1 MRLFPKSSTALRFPA
16 IIAFFGALAVLTA
29 LAPGAGPAAPGQDPA
44 GPQPEAFSD
53 LKLWYRQPAAAWI
66 EALPVGN
73 GRLGAMV
80 FGGTQSELIRL
91 NEDTVWTGGPYDP
104 HGSGAGAKALPEI
117 RRLVFESKGKEAETL
132 FEKEMMAKVWD
143 QAQYQPL
150 GDLAL
155 SFIGL
160 GEVGDYRRELDLDTA
175 VVRTTFRS
183 GGTAFVREVFC
194 SPVDQVI
201 VVRLTADK
209 PGAISLFATLD
220 GRVNARR
227 KGDESWTVRSEAPA
241 AILLRGQT
249 ASFRGATERLRYE
262 ARLQAEADGGAVE
275 LYNTSEHDALKIMGA
290 NAVTLYIAAATSFKN
305 CRDTSGDPAAKAKE
319 PFARIAG
326 KPYDRIKS
334 DSVADHQRLFR
345 RAALEFG
352 PPAATG
358 ASAAASALPT
368 DERFAAFAAGAD
380 PNLAA
385 LYFQYGRYLLICS
398 SRPGGQPANLQGLW
412 NADMNPAWGSKY
424 TSNINLEMN
433 YWPAE
438 VSNLAECAEPLF
450 SLIKDLSETARE
462 TARINWDARGW
473 LLGHNTDIWRATAPI
488 HGAYWGA
495 WHAGAGWLCTH
506 LWDHYLF
513 SGDRAF
519 LAEYYPAIKGAA
531 EFFLDTLV
539 VHPKTGRLVT
549 NPSGSPENG
558 PGGDSAWTRNPDGTR
573 NRPIGIAAGPTMDL
587 QIVGELFGIA
597 ARASEVLGTDAD
609 FRAQVKQARSKLEPM
624 RIGRLGQ
631 LQEWMDDVDSPDD
644 HHRHVSH
651 LWGLYPGTSI
661 SPRSTPKLAEAAKRT
676 LALRGDAGTGWSM
689 AWKINFWA
697 RLADGDHTW
706 EMVKRQLSPT
716 AALSGKGGTYPNLL
730 DAHPP
735 FQIDGNFGGAA
746 GIAEMLLQSHEGEI
760 SLLPALPAAL
770 PQGSFCGLRARG
782 GFDVDAAWESG
793 ALKSAAITSRLG
805 GACKVRCGKLA
816 TELKTV
822 AGKTYILDETAPG
835 KLRFLLVG

>member
-1 MRLFPKSSTALRFPA
+1 MKLQKPSLIHS
-16 IIAFFGALAVLTA
+16 
-29 LAPGAGPAAPGQDPA
+29 LAPAAALLGLTLFAVAAPVLRPEASVQEPAPQLPAAP
-44 GPQPEAFSD
+44 SD
-53 LKLWYRQPAAAWI
+53 LRLWYRQPAATWI

-80 FGGTQSELIRL
+80 FGGTQSELIQL

-104 HGSGAGAKALPEI
+104 HGTGAGAKALPEI
-117 RRLVFESKGKEAETL
+117 RRLVFEGKGKEAEAL
-132 FEKEMMAKVWD
+132 FEKEMMAKIWD

-150 GDLAL
+150 GDLKL
-155 SFIGL
+155 SFAGL
-160 GEVGDYRRELDLDTA
+160 GEVSDFRRELNLDTA
-175 VVRTTFRS
+175 VARTMFRS
-183 GGTAFVREVFC
+183 GGATFVREVFC

-227 KGDESWTVRSEAPA
+227 RGDETWMVRSEAPG

-262 ARLQAEADGGAVE
+262 ARLQTEADGGTTE
-275 LYNTSEHDALKIMGA
+275 IYNMSDHEALKITGA

-305 CRDTSGDPAAKAKE
+305 YRDASGDPAVAAKATLAK
-319 PFARIAG
+319 IAG
-326 KPYDRIKS
+326 KPYDRVRA

-345 RAALEFG
+345 RAALEFS
-352 PPAATG
+352 PST
-358 ASAAASALPT
+358 AAAALPT
-368 DERFAAFAAGAD
+368 DERFAAFAAGQD
-380 PNLAA
+380 PDFAA

-433 YWPAE
+433 YWPSE
-438 VSNLAECAEPLF
+438 VANLAECAEPLF
-450 SLIKDLSETARE
+450 ALIKDLAVTGHE
-462 TARINWDARGW
+462 TARINWNARGW
-473 LLGHNTDIWRATAPI
+473 LLGHNTDLWRATAPI

-495 WHAGAGWLCTH
+495 WHTGGGWLCTQV
-506 LWDHYLF
+506 WEHYLF

-519 LAEYYPAIKGAA
+519 LAEYYPVIKAAA

-549 NPSGSPENG
+549 NPSDSPENG
-558 PGGDSAWTRNPDGTR
+558 PGGDPAWTRNPDGTR

-587 QIVGELFGIA
+587 QIVGELFDIA
-597 ARASEVLGTDAD
+597 ARASEVLAADPD
-609 FRAQVKQARSKLEPM
+609 FRAQVKQARARLEPM
-624 RIGRLGQ
+624 RVGRLGQ

-661 SPRSTPKLAEAAKRT
+661 SPRATPKLAEAAKRT
-676 LALRGDAGTGWSM
+676 LALRGDAGTGWSI

-697 RLADGDHTW
+697 RLLDGDHTW
-706 EMVKRQLSPT
+706 ELVKRQLALTT
-716 AALSGKGGTYPNLL
+716 ATTTSTGKGGTYPNML

-735 FQIDGNFGGAA
+735 FQIDGNLGGAA

-770 PQGSFCGLRARG
+770 PQGSFRGLRARG
-782 GFDVDAAWESG
+782 GFDVDAAWANG
-793 ALKSAAITSRLG
+793 ALRSASITSRLG
-805 GACKVRCGKLA
+805 GVCKVRWGRLT

-822 AGKTYILDETAPG
+822 AGRTYVLDAKAPG
-835 KLRFLLVG
+835 KLRFLPVG

>member
-1 MRLFPKSSTALRFPA
+1 M
-16 IIAFFGALAVLTA
+16 
-29 LAPGAGPAAPGQDPA
+29 
-44 GPQPEAFSD
+44 
-53 LKLWYRQPAAAWI
+53 LWYRQPAAAWI

-91 NEDTVWTGGPYDP
+91 NEGTVWTGGPYDS
-104 HGSGAGAKALPEI
+104 HGTGAGAKALPEI
-117 RRLVFESKGKEAETL
+117 RRLVFEGKGKEAEAL
-132 FEKEMMAKVWD
+132 FEKEMMAKVRD

-150 GDLAL
+150 GDLKL
-155 SFIGL
+155 TFSGQSDI
-160 GEVGDYRRELDLDTA
+160 GDYRRELDLDTA
-175 VVRTTFRS
+175 VARTTYRS
-183 GGTAFVREVFC
+183 GGVGYVREVFC

-209 PGAISLFATLD
+209 PGALSLFATLD

-227 KGDESWTVRSEAPA
+227 RGDESWTVRSEAPA
-241 AILLRGQT
+241 AILLQGQT
-249 ASFRGATERLRYE
+249 ASFRGATERLSYM
-262 ARLQAEADGGAVE
+262 ARLQAETDGGTVE
-275 LYNTSEHDALKIMGA
+275 LYDTGNHDTLKITGA
-290 NAVTLYIAAATSFKN
+290 NAVTLTIAAATSFKTY
-305 CRDTSGDPAAKAKE
+305 RDASGDPAAAAKATLDK
-319 PFARIAG
+319 IAG
-326 KPYDRIKS
+326 KPYDRLRA

-352 PPAATG
+352 PADAAV
-358 ASAAASALPT
+358 AIPT
-368 DERFAAFAAGAD
+368 DERFAAFAAGRD

-433 YWPAE
+433 YWLSE
-438 VSNLAECAEPLF
+438 VANLAECAEPLF
-450 SLIKDLSETARE
+450 AMIKDLAVTGHE
-462 TARINWDARGW
+462 TARINWNARGW
-473 LLGHNTDIWRATAPI
+473 MLGHNTDLWRATAPI
-488 HGAYWGA
+488 HNAYLGA
-495 WHAGAGWLCTH
+495 WHACGAWLCTH
-506 LWDHYLF
+506 LWEHYLY

-519 LAEYYPAIKGAA
+519 LEAYYPVIKGAA

-539 VHPKTGRLVT
+539 PDPKTGRLVT

-558 PGGDSAWTRNPDGTR
+558 PGGDPLWTRNPDGTR

-587 QIVGELFGIA
+587 QIVGELFDIT
-597 ARASEVLGTDAD
+597 ARASEILGKDAD
-609 FRAQVKQARSKLEPM
+609 FRGQVKQSRIKLEPM

-631 LQEWMDDVDSPDD
+631 LQEWREDVDSPED

-661 SPRSTPKLAEAAKRT
+661 SPRATPKLAEAAKQT
-676 LALRGDAGTGWSM
+676 LKLRGDAGTGWSM

-697 RLADGDHTW
+697 RLIDGDHTW
-706 EMVKRQLSPT
+706 ELIKRQLTLTT
-716 AALSGKGGTYPNLL
+716 ATATSTGKGGTYPNML

-735 FQIDGNFGGAA
+735 FQIDGNLGGAA

-760 SLLPALPAAL
+760 NLLPALPAAL
-770 PQGSFCGLRARG
+770 PQGSFRGLRARG
-782 GFDVDAAWESG
+782 GFEVDASWANG
-793 ALKSAAITSRLG
+793 ALKSATVTSRT
-805 GACKVRCGKLA
+805 GAVCKVRWGKLI
-816 TELKTV
+816 TEFKTV
-822 AGKTYILDETAPG
+822 AGKSYTLDEKTPG
-835 KLRFLLVG
+835 RLRFLPVG

>member
-1 MRLFPKSSTALRFPA
+1 MKLQKPSLIHS
-16 IIAFFGALAVLTA
+16 
-29 LAPGAGPAAPGQDPA
+29 LAPAAALLGLTLFAVAAPVLRPEASVQEPAPQLPAAP
-44 GPQPEAFSD
+44 SD
-53 LKLWYRQPAAAWI
+53 LRLWYRQPAATWI

-80 FGGTQSELIRL
+80 FGGTQSELIQL

-104 HGSGAGAKALPEI
+104 HGTGAGAKALPEI
-117 RRLVFESKGKEAETL
+117 RRLVFEGKGKEAEAL
-132 FEKEMMAKVWD
+132 FEKEMMAKIWE

-150 GDLAL
+150 GDLKL
-155 SFIGL
+155 SFAGL
-160 GEVGDYRRELDLDTA
+160 GEVSDFRRELNLDTA
-175 VVRTTFRS
+175 VARTMFRS
-183 GGTAFVREVFC
+183 GGATFVREVFC

-201 VVRLTADK
+201 VVRLTTDK

-227 KGDESWTVRSEAPA
+227 RGDETWMVRSEAPG

-262 ARLQAEADGGAVE
+262 ARLQTEADGGTTE
-275 LYNTSEHDALKIMGA
+275 IYNMSDHEALKITGA

-305 CRDTSGDPAAKAKE
+305 YRDASGDPAVAAKATLAK
-319 PFARIAG
+319 IAG
-326 KPYDRIKS
+326 KPYDRVRA

-345 RAALEFG
+345 RAALEFS
-352 PPAATG
+352 PSPAAT
-358 ASAAASALPT
+358 ALPT
-368 DERFAAFAAGAD
+368 DERFAAFAAGQD
-380 PNLAA
+380 PDFAA

-433 YWPAE
+433 YWPSE
-438 VSNLAECAEPLF
+438 VANLAECAEPLF
-450 SLIKDLSETARE
+450 ALIKDLAVTGHE
-462 TARINWDARGW
+462 TARINWNARGW
-473 LLGHNTDIWRATAPI
+473 LLGHNTDLWRATAPI

-495 WHAGAGWLCTH
+495 WHTGGGWLCTQV
-506 LWDHYLF
+506 WEHYLF

-519 LAEYYPAIKGAA
+519 LAEYYPVIKAAA

-549 NPSGSPENG
+549 NPSDSPENG
-558 PGGDSAWTRNPDGTR
+558 PGGDPAWTRNPDGTR

-587 QIVGELFGIA
+587 QIVGELFDIA
-597 ARASEVLGTDAD
+597 ARASEVLAADPD
-609 FRAQVKQARSKLEPM
+609 FRAQVKQARARLEPM
-624 RIGRLGQ
+624 RVGRLGQ

-661 SPRSTPKLAEAAKRT
+661 SPRATPKLAEAAKRT
-676 LALRGDAGTGWSM
+676 LALRGDAGTGWSI

-697 RLADGDHTW
+697 RLLDGDHTW
-706 EMVKRQLSPT
+706 ELVKRQLALTT
-716 AALSGKGGTYPNLL
+716 ATTTSTGKGGTYPNML

-735 FQIDGNFGGAA
+735 FQIDGNLGGAA

-770 PQGSFCGLRARG
+770 PQGSFRGLRARG
-782 GFDVDAAWESG
+782 GFDVDAAWANG
-793 ALKSAAITSRLG
+793 ALRSASITSRLG
-805 GACKVRCGKLA
+805 GVCKVRWGRLT

-822 AGKTYILDETAPG
+822 AGRTYVLDAKAPG
-835 KLRFLLVG
+835 KLRFLPVG

>member
-1 MRLFPKSSTALRFPA
+1 
-16 IIAFFGALAVLTA
+16 
-29 LAPGAGPAAPGQDPA
+29 
-44 GPQPEAFSD
+44 
-53 LKLWYRQPAAAWI
+53 
-66 EALPVGN
+66 
-73 GRLGAMV
+73 MV
-80 FGGTQSELIRL
+80 FGGTQSELIQL

-104 HGSGAGAKALPEI
+104 HGTGAGAKALPEI
-117 RRLVFESKGKEAETL
+117 RRLVFEGKGKEAEAL
-132 FEKEMMAKVWD
+132 FEKEMMAKIWD

-150 GDLAL
+150 GDLKL
-155 SFIGL
+155 SFAGL
-160 GEVGDYRRELDLDTA
+160 GEVSDFRRELNLDTA
-175 VVRTTFRS
+175 VARTMFRS
-183 GGTAFVREVFC
+183 GGAAFVREVFC

-227 KGDESWTVRSEAPA
+227 RGDETWMVRSEAPG

-262 ARLQAEADGGAVE
+262 ARLQAEADGGTTE
-275 LYNTSEHDALKIMGA
+275 IYNMSDHEALKITGA

-305 CRDTSGDPAAKAKE
+305 YRDASGDPAVAAKATLAK
-319 PFARIAG
+319 IAG
-326 KPYDRIKS
+326 KPYDRVRA

-345 RAALEFG
+345 RAALEFS
-352 PPAATG
+352 PST
-358 ASAAASALPT
+358 AAAALPT
-368 DERFAAFAAGAD
+368 DERFAAFAAGQD
-380 PNLAA
+380 PGFAA

-433 YWPAE
+433 YWPSE
-438 VSNLAECAEPLF
+438 VANLAECAEPLF
-450 SLIKDLSETARE
+450 ALIKDLAVTGHE
-462 TARINWDARGW
+462 TARINWNARGW
-473 LLGHNTDIWRATAPI
+473 LLGHNTDLWRATAPI

-495 WHAGAGWLCTH
+495 WHTGGAWLCTQV
-506 LWDHYLF
+506 WEHYLF

-519 LAEYYPAIKGAA
+519 LAEYYPVIKAAA

-549 NPSGSPENG
+549 NPSDSPENG
-558 PGGDSAWTRNPDGTR
+558 PGGDPAWTRNPDGTR
-573 NRPIGIAAGPTMDL
+573 SRPIGITAGPTMDL
-587 QIVGELFGIA
+587 QIVGELFDIA
-597 ARASEVLGTDAD
+597 ARASEILAADPD
-609 FRAQVKQARSKLEPM
+609 FRAQVKQARAKLEPM
-624 RIGRLGQ
+624 RVGRLGQ

-651 LWGLYPGTSI
+651 LWGLYPGMSI

-697 RLADGDHTW
+697 RLLDGDHTW
-706 EMVKRQLSPT
+706 ELVKRQLTLTT
-716 AALSGKGGTYPNLL
+716 ATSTGKGGTYPNML

-735 FQIDGNFGGAA
+735 FQIDGNLGGAA

-770 PQGSFCGLRARG
+770 PQGSFHGLRARG
-782 GFDVDAAWESG
+782 GFDVDAAWANG
-793 ALKSAAITSRLG
+793 ALKSVSITSRLG
-805 GACKVRCGKLA
+805 GVCKVRWGRLT
-816 TELKTV
+816 TELRTV
-822 AGKTYILDETAPG
+822 AGRTYVLDEKAPG
-835 KLRFLLVG
+835 KLRFLPVG

>member
-1 MRLFPKSSTALRFPA
+1 MKLQKPSLIHS
-16 IIAFFGALAVLTA
+16 
-29 LAPGAGPAAPGQDPA
+29 LAPAAALLGLTLFAVAAPVLRPEASVQEPAPQLPAAP
-44 GPQPEAFSD
+44 SD
-53 LKLWYRQPAAAWI
+53 LRLWYRQPAATWI

-80 FGGTQSELIRL
+80 FGGTQSELIQL

-104 HGSGAGAKALPEI
+104 HGTGAGAKALPEI
-117 RRLVFESKGKEAETL
+117 RRLVFEGKGKEAEAL
-132 FEKEMMAKVWD
+132 FEKEMMAKIWE

-150 GDLAL
+150 GDLKL
-155 SFIGL
+155 SFAGL
-160 GEVGDYRRELDLDTA
+160 GEVSDFRRELNLDTA
-175 VVRTTFRS
+175 VARTMFRS
-183 GGTAFVREVFC
+183 GGATFVREVFC

-201 VVRLTADK
+201 VVRLTTDK

-227 KGDESWTVRSEAPA
+227 RGDETWMVRSEAPG

-262 ARLQAEADGGAVE
+262 ARLQTEADGGTTE
-275 LYNTSEHDALKIMGA
+275 IYNMSDHEALKITGA

-305 CRDTSGDPAAKAKE
+305 YRDASGDPAVAAKATLAK
-319 PFARIAG
+319 IAG
-326 KPYDRIKS
+326 KPYDRVRA

-345 RAALEFG
+345 RAALEFS
-352 PPAATG
+352 PSPAAT
-358 ASAAASALPT
+358 ALPT
-368 DERFAAFAAGAD
+368 DERFAAFAAGQD
-380 PNLAA
+380 PDFAA

-433 YWPAE
+433 YWPSE
-438 VSNLAECAEPLF
+438 VANLAECAEPLF
-450 SLIKDLSETARE
+450 ALIKDLAVTGHE
-462 TARINWDARGW
+462 TARINWNARGW
-473 LLGHNTDIWRATAPI
+473 LLGHNTDLWRATAPI

-495 WHAGAGWLCTH
+495 WHTGGAWLCTQV
-506 LWDHYLF
+506 WEHYLF

-519 LAEYYPAIKGAA
+519 LAEYYPVIKAAA

-549 NPSGSPENG
+549 NPSDSPENG
-558 PGGDSAWTRNPDGTR
+558 PGGDPAWTRNPDGTR

-587 QIVGELFGIA
+587 QIVGELFDIA
-597 ARASEVLGTDAD
+597 ARASEVLAADPD
-609 FRAQVKQARSKLEPM
+609 FRAQVKQARARLEPM
-624 RIGRLGQ
+624 RVGRLGQ

-661 SPRSTPKLAEAAKRT
+661 SPRATPKLAEAAKRT
-676 LALRGDAGTGWSM
+676 LALRGDAGTGWSI

-697 RLADGDHTW
+697 RLLDGDHTW
-706 EMVKRQLSPT
+706 ELVKRQLALTT
-716 AALSGKGGTYPNLL
+716 ATTTSTGKGGTYPNML

-735 FQIDGNFGGAA
+735 FQIDGNLGGAA

-770 PQGSFCGLRARG
+770 PQGSFRGLRARG
-782 GFDVDAAWESG
+782 GFDVDAAWANG
-793 ALKSAAITSRLG
+793 ALRSASITSRLG
-805 GACKVRCGKLA
+805 GVCKVRWGRLT

-822 AGKTYILDETAPG
+822 AGRTYVLDAKAPG
-835 KLRFLLVG
+835 KLRFLPVG

>member
-1 MRLFPKSSTALRFPA
+1 MRLFPKSSAAISCSA
-16 IIAFFGALAVLTA
+16 IIAFFAALAILATA
-29 LAPGAGPAAPGQDPA
+29 APGAVPASAGRAPA
-44 GPQPEAFSD
+44 GPRPEAFSD

-91 NEDTVWTGGPYDP
+91 NESTVWTGGPYDP
-104 HGSGAGAKALPEI
+104 HGTGAGAKALPEI
-117 RRLVFESKGKEAETL
+117 RRLVFEGKGKEAEAL
-132 FEKEMMAKVWD
+132 FEKEMMAKIWD

-150 GDLAL
+150 GDLKLTFAGQ
-155 SFIGL
+155 SD
-160 GEVGDYRRELDLDTA
+160 VGDYRRELDLDTA
-175 VVRTTFRS
+175 VARTTYRS
-183 GGTAFVREVFC
+183 GGVAYVREVFC
-194 SPVDQVI
+194 SPADQAI

-220 GRVNARR
+220 GRLNARR

-249 ASFRGATERLRYE
+249 AGFRGATERLRYE
-262 ARLQAEADGGAVE
+262 ARLQAEADGGTVE
-275 LYNTSEHDALKIMGA
+275 LYDTSNHDTLKITGA
-290 NAVTLYIAAATSFKN
+290 NAVTLTIAAATSFKTY
-305 CRDTSGDPAAKAKE
+305 RDASGDPAAAAKATLAK
-319 PFARIAG
+319 IAG
-326 KPYDRIKS
+326 KPYDRLRA
-334 DSVADHQRLFR
+334 DSVADHQRMFR

-352 PPAATG
+352 PPAAAG
-358 ASAAASALPT
+358 ALPT

-433 YWPAE
+433 YWPSE
-438 VSNLAECAEPLF
+438 VANLAECAEPLF
-450 SLIKDLSETARE
+450 AMIKDLAVTGHE
-462 TARINWDARGW
+462 TARINWNARGW
-473 LLGHNTDIWRATAPI
+473 LLGHNTDLWRATAPI

-495 WHAGAGWLCTH
+495 WHTGGGWLCAQ
-506 LWDHYLF
+506 LWEHYLF

-539 VHPKTGRLVT
+539 PDPKTGRLVT
-549 NPSGSPENG
+549 NPSDSPENG
-558 PGGDSAWTRNPDGTR
+558 PGGDPAWTRNPDGTR

-597 ARASEVLGTDAD
+597 ARASEILGAD
-609 FRAQVKQARSKLEPM
+609 PAFRAQVKQARAKLEPM

-631 LQEWMDDVDSPDD
+631 LQEWREDVDSPED

-661 SPRSTPKLAEAAKRT
+661 SPRTTPKLAEAAKRT

-697 RLADGDHTW
+697 RLVDGDHTW
-706 EMVKRQLSPT
+706 EMIKRQLSLT
-716 AALSGKGGTYPNLL
+716 TDLTGKGGTYPNML

-735 FQIDGNFGGAA
+735 FQIDGNLGGAA

-770 PQGSFCGLRARG
+770 PQGSFHGLRARG
-782 GFDVDAAWESG
+782 GFDVDAAWAGG

-805 GACKVRCGKLA
+805 GVCKVRCGKLA
-816 TELKTV
+816 TEFKTA
-822 AGKTYILDETAPG
+822 AGKTYVLDEKAPG